1 MKHNILLV
9 DDDLAFRK
17 SMSSFLEDE
26 GFFVKAVS
34 SGDEAVAV
42 VRQKLIPFS
51 LALIDY
57 HMPDL
62 KGPDTIKKLKEYNS
76 SLTVLGLSGDDSVNA
91 HNDSLESGAVFFIEK
106 DIGEAKLLS
115 ILHRACREV
124 EKRTKPVSISSHG
137 ENQKLIES
145 VGMVGVSEAMADVA
159 RLIRKF
165 GPANDTVLIR
175 GEMGTGKEKVARAI
189 HNASQRAHK
198 PFIPVNLASISSG
211 VFESEL
217 FGHEKGSFTG
227 AAKDRIGYFEAANGG
242 TLFLDEIGELP
253 KHLQASLLRV
263 LQEKTI
269 TPVGSNETKKV
280 DFRLVAATNAP
291 LENLI
296 EKNLFREDLYFRLN
310 VLPIHIKPLRE
321 RPEDIPILA
330 QHFLKMANSEQGQNL
345 ILLESSV
352 DELKKL
358 NWPGNVRELEHCIKF
373 LTNLSNGLHLE
384 IELLKDRKDPN
395 LVSQKKVDLE
405 TLKFTQMAKEKNIVQ
420 KAIEESGS
428 ISAASRL
435 LNISRSTVR
444 EKMKKYGIEL
454 KRELIQGGKE

>member
-9 DDDLAFRK
+9 DDDAVFRK
-17 SMSSFLEDE
+17 AMGSFLEDE
-26 GFFVKAVS
+26 GFFVKSVS
-34 SGDEAVAV
+34 SGDEAIAI

-57 HMPDL
+57 HMPDV
-62 KGPDTIKKLKEYNS
+62 KGPETIKKLKEHNPN
-76 SLTVLGLSGDDSVNA
+76 LTVLGLSGDDSVDA

-124 EKRTKPVSISSHG
+124 EKRTKPVSISSHSD
-137 ENQKLIES
+137 NQKLIES
-145 VGMVGVSEAMADVA
+145 IGMIGVSEAMAEVA
-159 RLIRKF
+159 RLILKF
-165 GPANDTVLIR
+165 GPSNDTVLIR

-189 HNASQRAHK
+189 HSASSRANK
-198 PFIPVNLASISSG
+198 PFIPVNLASISAG

-227 AAKDRIGYFEAANGG
+227 AAKDRTGYFEAANGG

-269 TPVGSNETKKV
+269 MPVGSNETKKV

-296 EKNLFREDLYFRLN
+296 ERNLFREDLFFRLN

-330 QHFLKMANSEQGQNL
+330 QHFLKIANLEQGREL

-352 DELKKL
+352 DQLKKL
-358 NWPGNVRELEHCIKF
+358 SWPGNVRELEHGIRF
-373 LTNLSNGLHLE
+373 LTNLSNGPHLE

-395 LVSQKKVDLE
+395 LVSRKKVDLE
-405 TLKFTQMAKEKNIVQ
+405 TLKFTQMADEKNIVL

-454 KRELIQGGKE
+454 KRELLQGEKE

>member
-1 MKHNILLV
+1 MRAN
-9 DDDLAFRK
+9 RP
-17 SMSSFLEDE
+17 
-26 GFFVKAVS
+26 FV
-34 SGDEAVAV
+34 
-42 VRQKLIPFS
+42 
-51 LALIDY
+51 
-57 HMPDL
+57 
-62 KGPDTIKKLKEYNS
+62 
-76 SLTVLGLSGDDSVNA
+76 
-91 HNDSLESGAVFFIEK
+91 
-106 DIGEAKLLS
+106 
-115 ILHRACREV
+115 
-124 EKRTKPVSISSHG
+124 
-137 ENQKLIES
+137 
-145 VGMVGVSEAMADVA
+145 
-159 RLIRKF
+159 
-165 GPANDTVLIR
+165 
-175 GEMGTGKEKVARAI
+175 
-189 HNASQRAHK
+189 
-198 PFIPVNLASISSG
+198 PVNLASISSG

-269 TPVGSNETKKV
+269 LPVGSNETRRV

-296 EKNLFREDLYFRLN
+296 EKNFFREDLFFRLN
-310 VLPIHIKPLRE
+310 VLPVYIKPLRE

-330 QHFLKMANSEQGQNL
+330 QHFLNLANLEQRQNFV
-345 ILLESSV
+345 LLESSV
-352 DELKKL
+352 NQLKKL
-358 NWPGNVRELEHCIKF
+358 NWPGNVRELEHCIRF
-373 LTNLSNGLHLE
+373 LANLSNGPHLE

-395 LVSQKKVDLE
+395 LTTKKKIDLE
-405 TLKFTQMAKEKNIVQ
+405 TLKFTQMAKEKNIVL

-454 KRELIQGGKE
+454 KRELLQGGKE